1 MVRHMGVIKPQ
12 ADVELLRA
20 TFKSRR
26 IGVECK
32 RANAPTLTLSMRI
45 ALADLK
51 LDELHA
57 VYPGQTRYALAKKVE
72 VVPLAQMVNA
82 K

>member
-45 ALADLK
+45 ALADL
-51 LDELHA
+51 LRLCVIA
-57 VYPGQTRYALAKKVE
+57 RPSP
-72 VVPLAQMVNA
+72 VPWPLI
-82 K
+82 